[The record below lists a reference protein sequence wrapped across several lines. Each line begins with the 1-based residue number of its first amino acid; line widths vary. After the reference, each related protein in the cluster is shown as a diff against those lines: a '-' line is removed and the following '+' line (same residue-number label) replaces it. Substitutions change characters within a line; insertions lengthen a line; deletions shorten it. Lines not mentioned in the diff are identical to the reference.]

1 MLTLFGLD
9 VSTWPSISRTPPNL
23 EFLSSLPSTSFRAF
37 PACIVANSNRSD
49 TDAELEA
56 IRLAALEAGAAA
68 AVPSFHWAE
77 GGKGAIELAK
87 AVVSTCNA
95 DTQSFRFL
103 YDLKT
108 SIEEKIE
115 IVSKEIYGAD
125 GTELSEDAQMKVRL
139 YESQVDPS
147 CTFSDLARDSGSS
160 RFALRK
166 LNIPSQQIPTPKEHQ
181 QASKSLSGT
190 CEFLVELDSLSS

>member
-1 MLTLFGLD
+1 MYQTC
-9 VSTWPSISRTPPNL
+9 IIA
-23 EFLSSLPSTSFRAF
+23 EF
-37 PACIVANSNRSD
+37 NRSD

-115 IVSKEIYGAD
+115 TVCKEIYGAD
-125 GTELSEDAQMKVRL
+125 GTVLSEDAQMKVRL